1 MCVRI
6 LSEFA
11 STRDRQRF
19 KSARARVDNMFRPSA
34 LHRASRDVRTR
45 RTREMQCGVSG
56 AGFSGL
62 IRVSEKASGVAI
74 FVFAFRR
81 QTDSSRGYMGKSA
94 ARGEIKIPAWAR

>member
-11 STRDRQRF
+11 STRDRPRF
-19 KSARARVDNMFRPSA
+19 KSARARVDNMFRPA
-34 LHRASRDVRTR
+34 APHRASRDVRTR

-56 AGFSGL
+56 ADGVFF
-62 IRVSEKASGVAI
+62 RVSEKASGVAI

-81 QTDSSRGYMGKSA
+81 HTDSSRGYMGKSA

>member
-19 KSARARVDNMFRPSA
+19 KSARARVDNMFRPA
-34 LHRASRDVRTR
+34 APHRASRDVRTR

-74 FVFAFRR
+74 FRFLCSLFVVKQIRR
-81 QTDSSRGYMGKSA
+81 ADIWEKVPRA
-94 ARGEIKIPAWAR
+94 AR

>member
-1 MCVRI
+1 
-6 LSEFA
+6 
-11 STRDRQRF
+11 
-19 KSARARVDNMFRPSA
+19 
-34 LHRASRDVRTR
+34 
-45 RTREMQCGVSG
+45 MQCGVSG

-81 QTDSSRGYMGKSA
+81 QTDSSCGYMGKSA

>member
-19 KSARARVDNMFRPSA
+19 KSARARVDNMFRPA
-34 LHRASRDVRTR
+34 APHRASRDVRTR

-56 AGFSGL
+56 AGGVFSGCL
-62 IRVSEKASGVAI
+62 KKRPGSRFLCSLFVVKQIRRADIWEKVP
-74 FVFAFRR
+74 R
-81 QTDSSRGYMGKSA
+81 A
-94 ARGEIKIPAWAR
+94 AR